1 MKAAV
6 VTQDHKV
13 SLEDKTLRS
22 LKPGE
27 ALVKTEFCGVCHT
40 DLHVKNADF
49 GDVTGRI
56 LGHEGIGKVIEVAD
70 DVTALKVGD
79 RVSIAWMYAA
89 CGRCEYCTSG
99 RETLCRDVQNAGYT
113 VDGAMAEEVIVNANY
128 AVKVPDD
135 LDPAA
140 ASSITCAGVT
150 TYKAIKVSKIKPG
163 QWIGIFGIGG
173 LGNLALQ
180 YAKNVFNAKVVAFDI
195 SDDKLNFAKELGADA
210 VVNTKNQDAT
220 EIVNQLTNNKGLDA
234 TVITAVAKTPFNQA
248 VDVVKAGAR
257 VVAVGLPVDKM
268 DLDIPR
274 LVLDG
279 IEVVGSLVGTR
290 QDLKEAFQ
298 FAAEGKV
305 VPKVKTRDL
314 EDINDIFE
322 EMEQGKITGRMVIK
336 F

>member
-1 MKAAV
+1 M
-6 VTQDHKV
+6 
-13 SLEDKTLRS
+13 
-22 LKPGE
+22 
-27 ALVKTEFCGVCHT
+27 
-40 DLHVKNADF
+40 
-49 GDVTGRI
+49 
-56 LGHEGIGKVIEVAD
+56 
-70 DVTALKVGD
+70 
-79 RVSIAWMYAA
+79 
-89 CGRCEYCTSG
+89 
-99 RETLCRDVQNAGYT
+99 
-113 VDGAMAEEVIVNANY
+113 
-128 AVKVPDD
+128 
-135 LDPAA
+135 
-140 ASSITCAGVT
+140 
-150 TYKAIKVSKIKPG
+150 
-163 QWIGIFGIGG
+163 
-173 LGNLALQ
+173 
-180 YAKNVFNAKVVAFDI
+180 
-195 SDDKLNFAKELGADA
+195 NFAKELGADA